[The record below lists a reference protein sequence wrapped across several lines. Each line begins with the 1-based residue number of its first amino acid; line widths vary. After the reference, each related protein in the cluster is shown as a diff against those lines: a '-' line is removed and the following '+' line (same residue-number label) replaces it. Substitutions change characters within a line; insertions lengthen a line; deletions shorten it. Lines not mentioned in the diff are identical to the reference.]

1 MAFLDRVLET
11 PSYGFTRNDALY
23 VPTKAELLRELASRL
38 NVFKTVKNW
47 LPAWSWFTSTVLLVP
62 LVVFATQYF
71 SWWLVA
77 LGFVYSMVGLG
88 THGTVYLHR
97 YATHR
102 GFTFTNAFS
111 RFIVR
116 NLVIKIVTEEAYVVS
131 HHVHHHI
138 SEQPGDPY
146 NVHGGFLYCF
156 LADANH
162 QLVARD
168 LDPKQYQRLT
178 QLMTHT
184 GVRINSYAQ
193 YQRWGSIC
201 HPLATAGHFALNWAF
216 WYAAFFAVGGHALAT
231 AMFGASAVWAIG
243 IRTYNYDGHGGG
255 KDKRVDG
262 VDFNRDDLSINQIW
276 PGYVAGEWHNN
287 HHLYPNGARSGFLP
301 YQLDLAWIF
310 IRGYAAIGG
319 INSFRDHKQQFLRD
333 HYEPWLARKNAAAL
347 GSAPVEDIQELEKV
361 ESAG

>member
-1 MAFLDRVLET
+1 MAFLDQVLET
-11 PSYGFTRNDALY
+11 PSYGFTRGDALY
-23 VPTKAELLRELASRL
+23 VPTKIELLRELASRL
-38 NVFKTVKNW
+38 NVFRTVKNW
-47 LPAWSWFTSTVLLVP
+47 LPAWSWFTTILLAVPLLVF
-62 LVVFATQYF
+62 VTQFF
-71 SWWLVA
+71 SWPLA
-77 LGFVYSMVGLG
+77 LAGFVYSMVCLG
-88 THGTVYLHR
+88 SHGTVYLHR

-102 GFTFTNAFS
+102 GFTFTNGFA

-116 NLVIKIVTEEAYVVS
+116 NLVIKVVTEEAYVIS
-131 HHVHHHI
+131 HHVHHHL

-178 QLMTHT
+178 QLVTHI
-184 GVRINSYAQ
+184 GVRVNSYAQ

-201 HPLATAGHFALNWAF
+201 HPLATVGHFALNWAF

-231 AMFGASAVWAIG
+231 ALFGATAVWAWG
-243 IRTYNYDGHGGG
+243 IRTFNFDGHGGG
-255 KDKRVDG
+255 VDKRVDG
-262 VDFNRDDLSINQIW
+262 IDFNRDDLSINQIW

-301 YQLDLAWIF
+301 YQLDLPWLF
-310 IRGYAAIGG
+310 IRFYAMIGG
-319 INSFRDHKQQFLRD
+319 INSYRDHKQQFLRD
-333 HYEPWLARKNAAAL
+333 HYEPWLLRQKGAPKEQD
-347 GSAPVEDIQELEKV
+347 SAQ
-361 ESAG
+361 STG